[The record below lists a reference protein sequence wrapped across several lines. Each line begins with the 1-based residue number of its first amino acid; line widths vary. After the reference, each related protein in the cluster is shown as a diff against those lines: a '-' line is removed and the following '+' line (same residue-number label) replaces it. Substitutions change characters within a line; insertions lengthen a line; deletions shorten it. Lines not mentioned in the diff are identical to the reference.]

1 MSFLFVDPP
10 SPPGFVAF
18 RHAHGGFGEMCRASR
33 LKTPTLD
40 LFHAASLILERGGK
54 AGVLDS
60 VLNGDGPR
68 ECVSKILA
76 RRPSTAVFRTASGSL
91 PSDLSVAELLKSSGF
106 AGRIVFYG
114 PQAAIEAERLLASPA
129 VDAALAGAEAAPFLR
144 AFREGNFDRV
154 PGAAVKRGGRIF
166 RNAPAPRP
174 EDLDALPVPRWDLVD
189 YRRYSFVTSQ
199 TSWGC
204 PYRCGYCSYPVTQGA
219 RWRTRSVEGVVAE
232 FQALAVRYGLKF
244 VLLRDPE
251 FTLERERTE
260 KLCRAL
266 IASGVPITW
275 GCETRLDTL
284 DAELLALMAEA
295 GCLRVAFGVES
306 VEPRALRAMGRRPLD
321 RADARRKVAAMKRL
335 GMLTYAMYIIGLP
348 GETEASTRDMID
360 FALELDTNAASFSM
374 ATPFP
379 GTRLAERSRRLGLV
393 SAPDPEH
400 LTGSMPSLSLPGLS
414 AAAAER
420 HYLSAKDR
428 WEKRGSKETTNV
440 R

>member
-18 RHAHGGFGEMCRASR
+18 RHSHGGFGEMCRSSR
-33 LKTPTLD
+33 LRTPTLD
-40 LFHAASLILERGGK
+40 LFHAASLILENGGR
-54 AGVLDS
+54 AGVLDG
-60 VLNGDGPR
+60 VLDGDGPR
-68 ECVSKILA
+68 ECVSKILS
-76 RRPSTAVFRTASGSL
+76 RRPAVAVFRTASGSL
-91 PSDLSVAELLKSSGF
+91 ASDLSTAELLRDSGF
-106 AGRIVFYG
+106 PGRIVFYG
-114 PQAAIEAERLLASPA
+114 PQAAVEGERLLASQA
-129 VDAALAGAEAAPFLR
+129 VDAVVAGAEAAPFLKAHR
-144 AFREGNFDRV
+144 DGSFDRV
-154 PGAAVKRGGRIF
+154 PGARVKRGGRIW

-189 YRRYSFVTSQ
+189 YRRYSFVTTQ

-204 PYRCGYCSYPVTQGA
+204 PYRCGYCPYPVTQGA
-219 RWRTRSVEGVVAE
+219 RWRTRSIEGVVAE
-232 FQALAVRYGLKF
+232 FKTLVKRYGLKF

-266 IASGVPITW
+266 VAAGVPLTW

-284 DAELLALMAEA
+284 DPDLLSLMAEA

-306 VEPRALRAMGRRPLD
+306 VNPKALRGLGRRPLD
-321 RADARRKVAAMKRL
+321 RADARRKVADMKRL

-348 GETEASTRDMID
+348 GETESSTRAMID

-374 ATPFP
+374 AAPFP
-379 GTRLAERSRRLGLV
+379 GTRLEEQSRRLGLV
-393 SAPDPEH
+393 SAPDPRR

-414 AAAAER
+414 AASAER
-420 HYLSAKDR
+420 LYLEAKDR
-428 WEKRGSKETTNV
+428 WGRRASKETTNV